1 MTLVHVP
8 CCGVAVLSATDGVPA
23 GRGSDDA
30 EWGVDLAGRF
40 AFGAGDAFGFDRFAA
55 AVDAYWDVDLRF
67 ARNMSRV
74 VVQIAV
80 NSI

>member
-1 MTLVHVP
+1 M
-8 CCGVAVLSATDGVPA
+8 
-23 GRGSDDA
+23 
-30 EWGVDLAGRF
+30 DLAGRL